1 MTSNLREADVPDKI
15 DYWDAGDAYTSWIHN
30 EGVKHIIDYK
40 FPDLNE
46 VELGD
51 WERKGGKGAIINIP
65 NGALPNDAH
74 LIEIKPGGKS
84 EPEHHMYEETMY
96 VVSGRGAT
104 SVWLEEGQKSTF
116 EWAAGSL
123 LTIPLNSSYQHF
135 NGSGTE
141 PVRYVSM
148 TNAPPVLR
156 MFRSTDFVFN
166 NTYTFRD
173 RFAGDDEDYFNG
185 QGTLLQR
192 KGTKFGTI
200 WRTNF
205 VPNADVM
212 KLWAYRD
219 RGAGGINTHFDL
231 AGNVTKSHISE
242 FPVGT
247 YKKGHRHGPGAH
259 LLLLSGDAGFSLL
272 WNEDDR
278 SDMRKADWKEGS
290 MVIVP
295 GEGTYHQ
302 HFNSG
307 TKRARYLALKQG
319 EHGLV
324 PPYGG
329 IRPGADVSM
338 KDGGRQVEY
347 EDEARQIH
355 DIFEAELG
363 KNGATCRMKAFIP
376 YCTGEVGPTKERD
389 A

>member
-1 MTSNLREADVPDKI
+1 MSSELREAAIPDKM
-15 DYWDAGDAYTSWIHN
+15 DLWEAGDPYLDWIEK
-30 EGVKHIIDYK
+30 EGVKRIVDYT
-40 FPDLNE
+40 FPDLND

-259 LLLLSGDAGFSLL
+259 LVILGGVGFSAL
-272 WNEDDR
+272 WWDNDKKNYEIAPWQ
-278 SDMRKADWKEGS
+278 KGG

-295 GEGTYHQ
+295 ADATYHQ
-302 HFNSG
+302 HFNTG
-307 TKRARYLALKQG
+307 PEPARYLALRGDDGQPTNWG
-319 EHGLV
+319 ESN
-324 PPYGG
+324 
-329 IRPGADVSM
+329 VSI
-338 KDGGRQVEY
+338 KDGGMQIEY
-347 EDEARQIH
+347 EDEDHYIH
-355 DIFEAELG
+355 ELFESELK
-363 KNGATCRMKAFIP
+363 KNGAECHMGSFIP
-376 YCTGEVGPTKERD
+376 YCTGDASVTSERNT
-389 A
+389 

>member
-1 MTSNLREADVPDKI
+1 MSSELREAAIPDKM
-15 DYWDAGDAYTSWIHN
+15 DMWEAGDPYLDWIEA
-30 EGVKHIIDYK
+30 EGVKRIVDYK
-40 FPDLNE
+40 FPDLND

-74 LIEIKPGGKS
+74 LVEIKPGGKS

-104 SVWLEEGQKSTF
+104 SCWLEEGQKSTF

-123 LTIPLNSSYQHF
+123 LTIPLNTSYQHF

-166 NTYTFRD
+166 NTYNFKD

-259 LLLLSGDAGFSLL
+259 LVILGGVGFSAL
-272 WNEDDR
+272 WWDNDKKNYEIAPWQ
-278 SDMRKADWKEGS
+278 KGG

-295 GEGTYHQ
+295 AEATYHQ
-302 HFNSG
+302 HLNTG
-307 TKRARYLALKQG
+307 PEPARYLALRGDDGQPTQWG
-319 EHGLV
+319 ESN
-324 PPYGG
+324 
-329 IRPGADVSM
+329 VSI
-338 KDGGRQVEY
+338 KDGGMQIEY
-347 EDEARQIH
+347 EDEDRYIH
-355 DIFEAELG
+355 ELFESELK
-363 KNGATCRMKAFIP
+363 KNGAECHMGSFIP
-376 YCTGEVGPTKERD
+376 YCTGDASVTSERNT
-389 A
+389 

>member
-1 MTSNLREADVPDKI
+1 MSSELREAAIPDKM
-15 DYWDAGDAYTSWIHN
+15 DMWEAGDPYLDWIEK
-30 EGVKHIIDYK
+30 EGVKRIVDYK
-40 FPDLNE
+40 FPDLND

-259 LLLLSGDAGFSLL
+259 LVILGGVGFSAL
-272 WNEDDR
+272 WWDNDKKNYEIAPWQ
-278 SDMRKADWKEGS
+278 KGG

-295 GEGTYHQ
+295 ADATYHQ
-302 HFNSG
+302 HFNTG
-307 TKRARYLALKQG
+307 PEPARYLALRGDDGQPTNWG
-319 EHGLV
+319 ESN
-324 PPYGG
+324 
-329 IRPGADVSM
+329 VSI
-338 KDGGRQVEY
+338 KDGGMQIEY
-347 EDEARQIH
+347 EDEDRYIH
-355 DIFEAELG
+355 ELFESELK
-363 KNGATCRMKAFIP
+363 KNGAECHMGSFIP
-376 YCTGEVGPTKERD
+376 YCTGDASVTSERNT
-389 A
+389 

>member
-1 MTSNLREADVPDKI
+1 MSSELREAAIPDKM
-15 DYWDAGDAYTSWIHN
+15 DMWEAGDPYLDWIEA
-30 EGVKHIIDYK
+30 EGVKRIVDYK
-40 FPDLNE
+40 FPDLND

-74 LIEIKPGGKS
+74 LVEIKPGGKS

-104 SVWLEEGQKSTF
+104 SCWLEEGQKSTF

-123 LTIPLNSSYQHF
+123 LTIPLNTSYQHF

-166 NTYTFRD
+166 NTYNFKD

-259 LLLLSGDAGFSLL
+259 LVILGGVGFSAL
-272 WNEDDR
+272 WWDNDKKNYEI
-278 SDMRKADWKEGS
+278 APWKKGG

-295 GEGTYHQ
+295 AEATYHQ
-302 HFNSG
+302 HFNTG
-307 TKRARYLALKQG
+307 PEPARYLALRGDDGQPTQWG
-319 EHGLV
+319 ESN
-324 PPYGG
+324 
-329 IRPGADVSM
+329 VSI
-338 KDGGRQVEY
+338 KDGGMQIEY
-347 EDEARQIH
+347 EDEDRYIH
-355 DIFEAELG
+355 ELFESELK
-363 KNGATCRMKAFIP
+363 KNGAECHMGSFIP
-376 YCTGEVGPTKERD
+376 YCTGDASVTSERNT
-389 A
+389 

>member
-1 MTSNLREADVPDKI
+1 MSSELREAAIPDKM
-15 DYWDAGDAYTSWIHN
+15 DMWEAGDPYLDWIEK
-30 EGVKHIIDYK
+30 EGVKRIVDYK
-40 FPDLNE
+40 FPDLND

-259 LLLLSGDAGFSLL
+259 LVILGGVGFSAL
-272 WNEDDR
+272 WWDNDKKNYEIAPWQ
-278 SDMRKADWKEGS
+278 KGG

-295 GEGTYHQ
+295 ADATYHQ
-302 HFNSG
+302 HFNTG
-307 TKRARYLALKQG
+307 PEPARYLALRGDDGQPTNWG
-319 EHGLV
+319 ESN
-324 PPYGG
+324 
-329 IRPGADVSM
+329 VSI
-338 KDGGRQVEY
+338 KDGGMQIEY
-347 EDEARQIH
+347 EDEDHYIH
-355 DIFEAELG
+355 ELFESELK
-363 KNGATCRMKAFIP
+363 KNGAECHMGSFIP
-376 YCTGEVGPTKERD
+376 YCTGDASVTSERNT
-389 A
+389 

>member
-1 MTSNLREADVPDKI
+1 MSSELREAAIPDKM
-15 DYWDAGDAYTSWIHN
+15 DMWEAGDPYLDWIEQ
-30 EGVKHIIDYK
+30 EGIKRIVDYK
-40 FPDLNE
+40 FPDLND

-123 LTIPLNSSYQHF
+123 LTIPLNTAYQHF

-259 LLLLSGDAGFSLL
+259 LVILGGVGFSAL
-272 WNEDDR
+272 WWDNDKKNYEIAPWQ
-278 SDMRKADWKEGS
+278 KGG

-295 GEGTYHQ
+295 ADATYHQ
-302 HFNSG
+302 HFNTG
-307 TKRARYLALKQG
+307 PEPARYLALRGDDGQPSNWG
-319 EHGLV
+319 ESN
-324 PPYGG
+324 
-329 IRPGADVSM
+329 VSI
-338 KDGGRQVEY
+338 KDGGMQIEY
-347 EDEARQIH
+347 EDEDRYIH
-355 DIFEAELG
+355 ELFEAELK
-363 KNGATCRMKAFIP
+363 KNGAECHMGSFIP
-376 YCTGEVGPTKERD
+376 YCTGDASVTSERNT
-389 A
+389 

>member
-1 MTSNLREADVPDKI
+1 MSSELREAAIPDKM
-15 DYWDAGDAYTSWIHN
+15 DLWEAGDPYLDWIEK
-30 EGVKHIIDYK
+30 EGIKRIIDYK
-40 FPDLNE
+40 FPDLND

-123 LTIPLNSSYQHF
+123 LTIPLNTSYQHF

-231 AGNVTKSHISE
+231 AGNVTKSHLSE

-259 LLLLSGDAGFSLL
+259 LVILGGVGVSAL
-272 WNEDDR
+272 WWDNDKKNYEIAPWQ
-278 SDMRKADWKEGS
+278 KGG

-295 GEGTYHQ
+295 AEATYHQ
-302 HFNSG
+302 HFNTG
-307 TKRARYLALKQG
+307 PEPARYLALRGDDGQPTQWG
-319 EHGLV
+319 ESNV
-324 PPYGG
+324 SIKEGG
-329 IRPGADVSM
+329 MQI
-338 KDGGRQVEY
+338 EY
-347 EDEARQIH
+347 EDEDHYIH
-355 DIFEAELG
+355 ELFESELK
-363 KNGATCRMKAFIP
+363 KNGAECHMGSFIP
-376 YCTGEVGPTKERD
+376 YCTGDASVTSERNT
-389 A
+389 

>member
-1 MTSNLREADVPDKI
+1 MSSELREAAIPDKM
-15 DYWDAGDAYTSWIHN
+15 DLWEAGDPYLDWIEK
-30 EGVKHIIDYK
+30 EGIKRIIDYK
-40 FPDLNE
+40 FPDLND

-123 LTIPLNSSYQHF
+123 LTIPLNTSYQHF

-259 LLLLSGDAGFSLL
+259 LVILGGVGFSAL
-272 WNEDDR
+272 WWDNDKKNYEIAPWQ
-278 SDMRKADWKEGS
+278 KGG

-295 GEGTYHQ
+295 AEATYHQ
-302 HFNSG
+302 HFNTG
-307 TKRARYLALKQG
+307 PEPARYLALRGDDGQPTQWG
-319 EHGLV
+319 ESNV
-324 PPYGG
+324 SIKEGG
-329 IRPGADVSM
+329 MQI
-338 KDGGRQVEY
+338 EY
-347 EDEARQIH
+347 EDEDHYIH
-355 DIFEAELG
+355 ELFESELK
-363 KNGATCRMKAFIP
+363 KNGAECHMGSFIP
-376 YCTGEVGPTKERD
+376 YCTGDASVTSERNT
-389 A
+389 

>member
-1 MTSNLREADVPDKI
+1 MSSELREAAIPDKM
-15 DYWDAGDAYTSWIHN
+15 DMWEAGDPYLDWIEQ
-30 EGVKHIIDYK
+30 EGVKRIVDYK
-40 FPDLNE
+40 FPDLNQ

-84 EPEHHMYEETMY
+84 ESEHHMYEETMY

-123 LTIPLNSSYQHF
+123 LTIPLNTWYQHF

-166 NTYTFRD
+166 NTYSFRD

-259 LLLLSGDAGFSLL
+259 LVILGGVGFSAL
-272 WNEDDR
+272 WWDNDKKNYEIAPWQ
-278 SDMRKADWKEGS
+278 KGG

-295 GEGTYHQ
+295 ADATYHQ
-302 HFNSG
+302 HFNTG
-307 TKRARYLALKQG
+307 PEPARYLALRGDDGQPSNWG
-319 EHGLV
+319 ESN
-324 PPYGG
+324 
-329 IRPGADVSM
+329 VSI
-338 KDGGRQVEY
+338 KDGGMQIEY
-347 EDEARQIH
+347 EDEDRYIH
-355 DIFEAELG
+355 ELFESELK
-363 KNGATCRMKAFIP
+363 KNGAECHMGSFIP
-376 YCTGEVGPTKERD
+376 YCTGDASVTSERNT
-389 A
+389 